1 LNHTRCQGKDLAKI
15 GGPCNRFTAVA
26 SLKLNRK
33 LRGHVQTLHSD
44 AKVRRMNIVQLTP
57 GAGGMYCGNCFHDN
71 ALVAALRGLG
81 HEAIMLPL
89 YLPVNVDEDDQ
100 SAGQPIFFGGVNVY
114 LEQKSALYRNAPN
127 WMRRLLN
134 SRRVLEWAAGRA
146 VKTRADEAGELLISM
161 VRGEN
166 GNQNREITELIN
178 WLREQAK
185 PDVICLSNAL
195 LIGMVRRL
203 KAELGAPVVCL
214 LQGEEPYLDSLPE
227 AQREPAWRLL
237 AERAADLDA
246 WIAPSRWNADCLTK
260 RLNLRPDRVHVVH
273 NGISLDG
280 FEVRSSRAETQNTKA
295 PVLGYFAR
303 MCKDKGLDT
312 LVEAFIHLK
321 NRGNVPR
328 LKLHIGGGCGPGDE
342 PFVKTLRVRL
352 AEAGYIGEVSF
363 SPNLSRPD
371 KLAFLQS
378 LSVFSVP
385 AMYGEAFGL
394 YLIEAMA
401 AGVPVV
407 QPRHG
412 GFPEIIAS
420 TGGGLLCEPNDAK
433 SLADGL
439 EQLLQNPE
447 QARALGE
454 AGRQAVS
461 EKFTAEAMA
470 SRTLG
475 VFEAAISNRKS

>member
-1 LNHTRCQGKDLAKI
+1 
-15 GGPCNRFTAVA
+15 
-26 SLKLNRK
+26 
-33 LRGHVQTLHSD
+33 
-44 AKVRRMNIVQLTP
+44 MNIVQLTP

-89 YLPVNVDEDDQ
+89 YLPINVDEDDQ
-100 SAGQPIFFGGVNVY
+100 SEGQPIFFGGVNVY
-114 LEQKSALYRNAPN
+114 LEQKLPFFRNAPSWLHRLMN
-127 WMRRLLN
+127 SRRLL
-134 SRRVLEWAAGRA
+134 EWASGKA
-146 VKTRADEAGELLISM
+146 VKTRADEAGELLLSM
-161 VRGEN
+161 LRGES

-178 WLREQAK
+178 WLREHQK

-203 KAELGAPVVCL
+203 RAELNVPVVCL

-227 AQREPAWRLL
+227 PLRSSAWQLL
-237 AERAADLDA
+237 TERAVDVDA
-246 WIAPSRWNADCLTK
+246 WIAPSRWNADCLIK
-260 RLNLRPDRVHVVH
+260 RLNLKPERVHVVH
-273 NGISLDG
+273 NGISLEG
-280 FEVRSSRAETQNTKA
+280 FELRNANAEIRNTKA

-321 NRGNVPR
+321 NRGSVPR

-352 AEAGYIGEVSF
+352 AEAGFIGEVSF
-363 SPNLSRPD
+363 SPNLSRVE

-378 LSVFSVP
+378 LTVFSVP
-385 AMYGEAFGL
+385 ATYGESFGL
-394 YLIEAMA
+394 YLIEALA

-412 GFPEIIAS
+412 GFPEVIAA

-433 SLADGL
+433 SLADAL
-439 EQLLQNPE
+439 EQLLLNPDRLRE
-447 QARALGE
+447 LGE
-454 AGRQAVS
+454 AGRKAVS
-461 EKFTAEAMA
+461 ENFTAEAMA
-470 SRTLG
+470 KRTLA
-475 VFEAAISNRKS
+475 VFEATVSSRKS

>member
-1 LNHTRCQGKDLAKI
+1 
-15 GGPCNRFTAVA
+15 
-26 SLKLNRK
+26 
-33 LRGHVQTLHSD
+33 
-44 AKVRRMNIVQLTP
+44 MNIVQLTP

-71 ALVAALRGLG
+71 ALVAALRSMG
-81 HEAIMLPL
+81 HDALMLPL
-89 YLPVNVDEDDQ
+89 YLPLNVEDEDQ

-127 WMRRLLN
+127 WLRRLLN

-146 VKTRADEAGELLISM
+146 VKTRADEAAELLISM
-161 VRGEN
+161 LRGEA

-178 WLREQAK
+178 WLREHQK

-203 KAELGAPVVCL
+203 KAELGVPVVCL
-214 LQGEEPYLDSLPE
+214 LQGEEPYLDSLPD

-237 AERAADLDA
+237 AERAVDVDA
-246 WIAPSRWNADCLTK
+246 WIAPSRWNADCLIK
-260 RLNLRPDRVHVVH
+260 RLNLPPDRVHVVH

-280 FEVRSSRAETQNTKA
+280 FEIRNPNPEIRNTKA

-321 NRGNVPR
+321 NRGTVPR

-342 PFVKTLRVRL
+342 PFVKSLRVRL
-352 AEAGYIGEVSF
+352 AEAGFIGEVSF
-363 SPNLSRPD
+363 SPNLSRVE

-378 LSVFSVP
+378 LTVFSVP

-412 GFPEIIAS
+412 GFPEIIAA

-433 SLADGL
+433 SLADALG
-439 EQLLQNPE
+439 QLLTNPE
-447 QARALGE
+447 QARAMGE
-454 AGRQAVS
+454 AGRRAVS
-461 EKFTAEAMA
+461 ENFTAEAMA
-470 SRTLG
+470 QRTLR
-475 VFEAAISNRKS
+475 VFETAISNRKS